1 MSLNPQL
8 LVILAHAPS
17 ADATARTIAAELAT
31 LGYQVDQ
38 DVAAPGVA
46 SRKARA
52 LRMAAA
58 HRYVVLWS
66 REAAKDPALR
76 AAAKHARRTG
86 KLAGV
91 RLDSAAPPVGGAT
104 AISLPRGRAQA
115 HAWRR
120 LLEQNDMPN
129 LAAEARARQPTSRL
143 TGFVAMLLLGLVTA
157 GAGYVTN
164 TAFAAQVDSLAE
176 RAQALVQSIAG

>member
-1 MSLNPQL
+1 MSPNPPL

-17 ADATARTIAAELAT
+17 ADVAARTIAAELAT
-31 LGYQVDQ
+31 LGYRVDQ

-46 SRKARA
+46 SRKARD

-66 REAAKDPALR
+66 REAAKAPALR
-76 AAAKHARRTG
+76 AAAKRAHRAG

-91 RLDSAAPPVGGAT
+91 RLDSTAPPVGGAT

-129 LAAEARARQPTSRL
+129 LSAEARTRQPTSRL
-143 TGFVAMLLLGLVTA
+143 TGFVAVLLLGLVAA

-176 RAQALVQSIAG
+176 RAQALVQNITG